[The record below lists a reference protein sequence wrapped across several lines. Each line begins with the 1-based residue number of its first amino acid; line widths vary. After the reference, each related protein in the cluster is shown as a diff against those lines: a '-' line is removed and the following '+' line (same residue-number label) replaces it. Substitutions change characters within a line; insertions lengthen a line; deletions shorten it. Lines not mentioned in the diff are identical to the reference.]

1 MLLKFPD
8 ETAFEDFSTH
18 LLYVVR
24 LEFQPDSSKTS
35 QELALI
41 SDIPVEKPD
50 IEIFSQANEVP
61 FRIRFHDLPT
71 EDITIELTNTVS
83 LLPRN

>member
-8 ETAFEDFSTH
+8 ETGFEDFSTH

-41 SDIPVEKPD
+41 SDIPVERPD
-50 IEIFSQANEVP
+50 IEIFSQANEALSGSAFMIFP
-61 FRIRFHDLPT
+61 LRT
-71 EDITIELTNTVS
+71 S
-83 LLPRN
+83 L